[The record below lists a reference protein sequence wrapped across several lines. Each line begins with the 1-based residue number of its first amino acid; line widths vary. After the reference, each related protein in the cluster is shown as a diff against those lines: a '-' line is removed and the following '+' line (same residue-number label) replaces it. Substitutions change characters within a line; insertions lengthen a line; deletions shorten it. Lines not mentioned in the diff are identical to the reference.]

1 MTAGQLAAIIV
12 AVAMVL
18 LVAGLLVAFA
28 SLVRTLRLLRTT
40 IDDFRSQAM
49 PLLADMKGTVAQANA
64 ELVKVDELLDTAGS
78 ISTTL
83 DAGSRLAYLAF
94 SNPLIKVLA
103 FGTGT
108 GRAVRRFRRGRE

>member
-1 MTAGQLAAIIV
+1 MTGGQLAAIIV
-12 AVAMVL
+12 SVAMVL

-28 SLVRTLRLLRTT
+28 SLVRTLKLLRTT
-40 IDDFRSQAM
+40 IDEFRREAL
-49 PLLADMKGTVAQANA
+49 PLVADMKGTVAQANA

-94 SNPLIKVLA
+94 SNPLVKALA
-103 FGTGT
+103 LGAGTS
-108 GRAVRRFRRGRE
+108 RAVRRFRRPRA